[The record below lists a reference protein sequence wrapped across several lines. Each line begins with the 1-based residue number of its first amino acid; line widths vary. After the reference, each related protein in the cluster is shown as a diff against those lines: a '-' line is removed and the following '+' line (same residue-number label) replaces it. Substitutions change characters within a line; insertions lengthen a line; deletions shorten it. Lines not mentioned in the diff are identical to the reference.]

1 MFPQVIETLV
11 VDEFYTPGMMT
22 EDKIKRV
29 KGFWYPTVLLN
40 LDIKKALPPEG
51 VEWLFARVRAK
62 QVKNG
67 RYDLEVIIMDEY
79 GELVALSNHIV
90 MVMDASRNL
99 AKRSS
104 GNLLSRPK
112 I

>member
-11 VDEFYTPGMMT
+11 VNDFYIPGMMT
-22 EDKIKRV
+22 EDKIRRV
-29 KGFWYPTVLLN
+29 KGFWYPTVSLS

-67 RYDLEVIIMDEY
+67 RYDLEVIIMDET
-79 GELVALSNHIV
+79 GELVALSNHVV

-99 AKRSS
+99 AKRSVVKS
-104 GNLLSRPK
+104 SSQHKL
-112 I
+112 

>member
-11 VDEFYTPGMMT
+11 VDDFYTPGMMT

-40 LDIKKALPPEG
+40 LDFKKALPEEG

-67 RYDLEVIIMDEY
+67 RYDLEVIIMDEN
-79 GELVALSNHIV
+79 GELVALSNHVV
-90 MVMDASRNL
+90 MVMNASRNL
-99 AKRSS
+99 ANRSS
-104 GNLLSRPK
+104 GNLLSQSK